1 MKATTERRLAIRE
14 FISWKRHTSIPELMK
29 EFAVSKSTILRDLD
43 ALAETTSY
51 YSTTGL
57 NGGIHAMDDWH
68 ASKQYLSR
76 EDEAFVRMV
85 IEERLSSKEEKER
98 MERIFAAYVRP
109 RKCS

>member
-29 EFAVSKSTILRDLD
+29 EFGVSRSTIKRDLE
-43 ALAETTSY
+43 ALTETISY
-51 YSTTGL
+51 YSNNGN
-57 NGGIHAMDDWH
+57 NGGIHAMDDWYS
-68 ASKQYLSR
+68 SKQYLSR

-85 IEERLSSKEEKER
+85 IDERLSSKEEKER

>member
-51 YSTTGL
+51 YTTTGI
-57 NGGIHAMDDWH
+57 NGGIHTTSGWY
-68 ASKQYLSR
+68 SSNQYLSK
-76 EDEAFVRMV
+76 EDETFLRMV
-85 IEERLSSKEEKER
+85 IEERLSSREEKER

-109 RKCS
+109 RKCG